1 MPAILYSISAGLLAP
16 QGIAVGNGVL
26 AVADTGHNQIAFFDL
41 ATLPAAQPTRVG
53 GPGTDPAVEG
63 LRLPAAVA
71 FPAPGA
77 LVAADTFNGQL
88 DRYGSSLTAGHS
100 RDRSPR
106 GAALHPNV
114 VSDGTGLPSWTRQA
128 SRSYALNPV
137 TGAVTVHYADPQWQD
152 PAALAVGGGYLWI
165 ADAMRH
171 QVFRY
176 DAGFTRLAL
185 GGYGAGPGR
194 LRAPRGV
201 VFDTA
206 SGGLYVTEAEGNRI
220 SCFDVAGAYR
230 DLIPMPGG
238 FHQLHKVA
246 LAADRLYV
254 ADAGANLVYV
264 VDLTRAR
271 AGLVLQ

>member
-88 DRYGSSLTAGHS
+88 DRYALVANGWAFQGSV
-100 RDRSPR
+100 SP
-106 GAALHPNV
+106 GAALIPNV
-114 VSDGTGLPSWTRQA
+114 VSDGTGLLVLDAPGKRVL
-128 SRSYALNPV
+128 RLNPV

-271 AGLVLQ
+271 SRPGP